1 MVVMCCVVWKI
12 LGIVSMVVSDVF
24 FMSEMN
30 EFDSV
35 GSVMCVVC
43 GRIVWCSVCVCV
55 IDIEYVVFY
64 CFFGIDLIML

>member
-12 LGIVSMVVSDVF
+12 LGIVNMVVSDVF

-43 GRIVWCSVCVCV
+43 GRIV
-55 IDIEYVVFY
+55 
-64 CFFGIDLIML
+64 